1 MPLVNIGQC
10 FSGFWLYKGP
20 GILNYLIWNK
30 IWFPG
35 FNFYWHLSVESSWY
49 GSGRQVTA
57 HSVFPNKN
65 TSSTDYPA
73 GDRIHGYEFS
83 ISTRNHVTHR
93 SKYCQIIV
101 AEKSLMLSGEKTR
114 YPCVIGKVEHD
125 LSWLK
130 VLHGSSYAHSMSLIS
145 DFLYRHQ
152 CSIHKYLRGGK

>member
-35 FNFYWHLSVESSWY
+35 LNFYWHLSVKSSWY

-57 HSVFPNKN
+57 HSVFPYKN
-65 TSSTDYPA
+65 TSTDYPA
-73 GDRIHGYEFS
+73 GDSIHGNEFS
-83 ISTRNHVTHR
+83 ISTRNHETHR

-101 AEKSLMLSGEKTR
+101 AEKSLILSGEKTR
-114 YPCVIGKVEHD
+114 NLYVIRKVEHD
-125 LSWLK
+125 HSW
-130 VLHGSSYAHSMSLIS
+130 HGSSYAYSISLIS
-145 DFLYRHQ
+145 DLLYRHQ
-152 CSIHKYLRGGK
+152 CSIHKYLGGGK